1 MLEFLL
7 SVLAIVGLSTVC
19 AIYSGIYHDRM
30 SIGNPKEKL
39 GISLLLVISFVS
51 YGVSFELILD
61 RVSEIWNLSASMQN
75 SSWLFAIPLAAL
87 LVIVFE
93 RQGTKQQKAAIR
105 PVWVVINEIITE
117 RTLIQQHLNRLQV
130 SIQQPLAKMQLD
142 ISKTQADVATT
153 QKTVNNIVSDTGRIL
168 TNNVK
173 VTDLNNALANLRL
186 EMERAIDRK
195 LAELEKVNAQHRT
208 AVNAILQNVL
218 ERVQRANLKL
228 SAHRVKNKEDK
239 RPKNPTSEKTSTEK

>member
-1 MLEFLL
+1 
-7 SVLAIVGLSTVC
+7 
-19 AIYSGIYHDRM
+19 M

-61 RVSEIWNLSASMQN
+61 RVSEIWNLSTSIQN

-93 RQGTKQQKAAIR
+93 RQGTKQQKEAIR
-105 PVWVVINEIITE
+105 PVWVVINEIIAE
-117 RTLIQQHLNRLQV
+117 RTTTQQHLNRFQV
-130 SIQQPLAKMQLD
+130 SIQQPLAKMQSD
-142 ISKTQADVATT
+142 ISKTQADVVTT
-153 QKTVNNIVSDTGRIL
+153 QKDVNNILSDTGRIL

-195 LAELEKVNAQHRT
+195 LTELEKVNAQHRT
-208 AVNAILQNVL
+208 AVNASLQNVL
-218 ERVQRANLKL
+218 EQVQKSISN
-228 SAHRVKNKEDK
+228 
-239 RPKNPTSEKTSTEK
+239 